1 MTASV
6 RTVRRSLFGVFAG
19 GLLAF
24 GSAAIVAPVAN
35 FEPAPAYVY
44 TSNVSGQT
52 DQTQTD

>member
-1 MTASV
+1 MTSSV

-35 FEPAPAYVY
+35 YQPAPAYVY
-44 TSNVSGQT
+44 TGTAVPQ
-52 DQTQTD
+52 DDAM

>member
-6 RTVRRSLFGVFAG
+6 RSVRRSLFGVFAG

-35 FEPAPAYVY
+35 YEPAPAYVY
-44 TSNVSGQT
+44 TGGSVPQPDSM
-52 DQTQTD
+52 